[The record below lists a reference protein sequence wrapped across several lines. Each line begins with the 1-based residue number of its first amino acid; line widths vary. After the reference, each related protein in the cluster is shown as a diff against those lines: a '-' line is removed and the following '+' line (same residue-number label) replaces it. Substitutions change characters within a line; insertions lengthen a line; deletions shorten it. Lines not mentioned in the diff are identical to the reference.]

1 MERSMRKKCLK
12 GIMLILALV
21 LIILNYT
28 EVIENKLI
36 INLLIIALMMCVFFT
51 QDKKWRC
58 VKVKGASYFTT
69 ELYDY
74 CIENPFA

>member
-1 MERSMRKKCLK
+1 MRKKCLK

-36 INLLIIALMMCVFFT
+36 INLLIIALMMCGFFA
-51 QDKKWRC
+51 QDKK
-58 VKVKGASYFTT
+58 
-69 ELYDY
+69 
-74 CIENPFA
+74 